1 MTNNDIIRR
10 IRYIFD
16 FNDYRIIAIFA
27 LAEVEVTRELI
38 SNWLKKDE
46 DPAYQACNDIM
57 MATFLN
63 GLILE
68 TRGKKEGPQPEPE
81 KRLTNNIVFMKLK
94 IALNMQADAVLEMLE
109 SVGLKISKHELSAL
123 FRQPGHKHYRDCKDQ
138 ILRNFL
144 KGLQLK
150 YRGNRSAYEEIETD
164 EDVITGDNIT

>member
-1 MTNNDIIRR
+1 MTNNDILRR

-16 FNDYRIIAIFA
+16 FNDYRMIAIFA
-27 LAEVEVTRELI
+27 LSEVEVTREQI

-46 DPAYQACNDIM
+46 DPAYQSCNDTM

-63 GLILE
+63 GLIIE
-68 TRGKKEGPQPEPE
+68 TRGKKERPQPEPE
-81 KRLTNNIVFMKLK
+81 KRLTNNIIFMKLK
-94 IALNMQADAVLEMLE
+94 IALNMQADEVLEVLE

-123 FRQPGHKHYRDCKDQ
+123 FRKPGHKHYRDCKDQ

-150 YRGNRSAYEEIETD
+150 YRGKRSAYEETGTD
-164 EDVITGDNIT
+164 EDVITGDTLK

>member
-68 TRGKKEGPQPEPE
+68 YLETIPEAG
-81 KRLTNNIVFMKLK
+81 T
-94 IALNMQADAVLEMLE
+94 
-109 SVGLKISKHELSAL
+109 GLKIDGYAVEILQTAGNAV
-123 FRQPGHKHYRDCKDQ
+123 RTARVIPPGPAR
-138 ILRNFL
+138 
-144 KGLQLK
+144 
-150 YRGNRSAYEEIETD
+150 
-164 EDVITGDNIT
+164 